1 MQWFSSDGEFAF
13 LSVGSR
19 PVGIIAIGQFPLGVV
34 AIGQVARGLLVI
46 GQAAIGLVVLGQVAV
61 GLACVGQLVVAP
73 AWGVGMFGV
82 VGRGRGWVL
91 RLLPHWQRARA
102 PAVPLVDE
110 TDLLDG
116 KIERGWLAVHLRNG
130 SLVTSGG
137 HPLLDGN
144 PARVPAGGAVADVV
158 AEIVANEPT
167 DFRATARAVQLR
179 CVDIQAT
186 LPGHFVAG
194 GWFGDRKPEESVAAT
209 SAAVVVRAGIALAL
223 ALVIL
228 FALAS
233 ALLV

>member
-19 PVGIIAIGQFPLGVV
+19 PVGVIAIGQFPLGVV
-34 AIGQVARGLLVI
+34 AIGQVARGLLVV
-46 GQAAIGLVVLGQVAV
+46 GQAAIGLVVLGQAAV
-61 GLACVGQLVVAP
+61 GLVGVGQLVVAP

-91 RLLPHWQRARA
+91 RLLPRWQPARA
-102 PAVPLVDE
+102 PAVPLADE
-110 TDLLDG
+110 ADLVDG
-116 KIERGWLAVHLRNG
+116 KIERGWLAVRVENG
-130 SLVTSGG
+130 NLVTRSGR
-137 HPLLDGN
+137 PLLDGS
-144 PARVPAGGAVADVV
+144 PARVLAGGVVADVA
-158 AEIVANEPT
+158 AEIVAIEPT
-167 DFRATARAVQLR
+167 DFRAPARAVQLR
-179 CVDIQAT
+179 CLDVQAV

-194 GWFGDRKPEESVAAT
+194 GWFGEKKQDESVAAT

-223 ALVIL
+223 ALGVL